1 MRNYT
6 KSTMSH
12 CLLALI
18 RRFFETS
25 RTHLLGGGWA
35 RNPPPPF
42 VSVCSFTRYHW
53 CSFWPKCSADSTSF
67 RETFVLLVCVV
78 TPTEGPGSRVV
89 TPVLHEAN
97 ARAISALKLRKLES
111 VGRIIRRGRAALCQG

>member
-35 RNPPPPF
+35 RNPP
-42 VSVCSFTRYHW
+42 
-53 CSFWPKCSADSTSF
+53 
-67 RETFVLLVCVV
+67 VLD
-78 TPTEGPGSRVV
+78 
-89 TPVLHEAN
+89 EAT

>member
-1 MRNYT
+1 MGG
-6 KSTMSH
+6 
-12 CLLALI
+12 LA
-18 RRFFETS
+18 T
-25 RTHLLGGGWA
+25 
-35 RNPPPPF
+35 PF

-89 TPVLHEAN
+89 TPVLHEAT

-111 VGRIIRRGRAALCQG
+111 VGRIIRRGRVRSCGNGETPRREGALFHARSARLES